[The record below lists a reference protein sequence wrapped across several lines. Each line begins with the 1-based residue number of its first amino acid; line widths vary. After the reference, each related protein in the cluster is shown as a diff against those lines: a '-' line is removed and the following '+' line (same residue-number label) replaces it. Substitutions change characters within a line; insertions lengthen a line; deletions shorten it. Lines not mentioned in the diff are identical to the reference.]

1 MEMEPAG
8 EDTQF
13 GASTSDPTTTTIRGK
28 RTKRHRSA
36 SPPPLKSST
45 STTTSSNSGIGGG
58 VSQRS
63 ASYAAATTTTSS
75 GSAALY
81 ESSTEEEEDMA
92 NCLILLAQGR
102 RRHVAA
108 PPPERKTI
116 GSKRFSDIATTTNR
130 AGFFV
135 YECKTCNRSFPS
147 FQALGGHR
155 ASHKRP
161 RPAPGPLAT
170 EDKNV
175 IAAGS
180 IPACKVEISSS
191 SSTAVVVAVAASAGE
206 LRHQNPA
213 IQSAANSDKTAATVT
228 TAGIKSAK
236 VHECAICGAEFAS
249 GQALGGHMR
258 RHRASNAGNQAATA
272 NAAATVN
279 CDGDL
284 NSEQRNPA
292 LPLDLNLP
300 APEDLDAHQHHRGD
314 PSPSSSKFQFA
325 SKAAMVF
332 SAPALVGCHY

>member
-1 MEMEPAG
+1 MEMEAAG

-13 GASTSDPTTTTIRGK
+13 GASTSDPTTTMIRGK

-63 ASYAAATTTTSS
+63 ASYAAATTTTTSS

-116 GSKRFSDIATTTNR
+116 GSRRFSDIATTTNR

-180 IPACKVEISSS
+180 IPACQVEIS
-191 SSTAVVVAVAASAGE
+191 SSTAVVVAVAAE

-213 IQSAANSDKTAATVT
+213 IQSAADSDKTAAAAT

-292 LPLDLNLP
+292 LSLDLNLP